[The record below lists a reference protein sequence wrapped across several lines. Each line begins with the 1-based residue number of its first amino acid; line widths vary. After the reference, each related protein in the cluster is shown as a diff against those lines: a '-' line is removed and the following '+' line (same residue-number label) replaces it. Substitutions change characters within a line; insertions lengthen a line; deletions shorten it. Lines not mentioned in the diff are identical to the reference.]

1 MTNVNDS
8 ARERKRRDLRGTNV
22 AVDRPVTGLGP
33 VREGGRRDRRRRSD
47 EPSIDAQAQEHVAQ
61 LQKSGEDDPFAVDP
75 EILKQQKALA
85 DRAAALNTRAL
96 SVQQSFVQETQ
107 HALVVLGSEP
117 DANDPTAAHNLA
129 IFSSGRFIGLPVTA
143 FQPTAAPASD
153 SSSMLTP
160 EPGTAAPER
169 ADPIGARTAHGLEP
183 LDAMTAGLARV
194 KRLQLLQYSIVSLGA
209 LALITGVIM
218 ITGVFN

>member
-1 MTNVNDS
+1 MTNGNDS
-8 ARERKRRDLRGTNV
+8 ANERKRRDLRGTNV

-61 LQKSGEDDPFAVDP
+61 LQKSEDDPFAVDP
-75 EILKQQKALA
+75 EILKQQQALA

-96 SVQQSFVQETQ
+96 SVQQPSLEETQ
-107 HALVVLGSEP
+107 HALVGLSAEP
-117 DANDPTAAHNLA
+117 DANDPTAAHNLS
-129 IFSSGRFIGLPVTA
+129 IFTSGRFIGLPVTA
-143 FQPTAAPASD
+143 FQPPGATSADP
-153 SSSMLTP
+153 SSLSTL
-160 EPGTAAPER
+160 EPGNAAPER
-169 ADPIGARTAHGLEP
+169 ANPIGARTAHGLEP

>member
-1 MTNVNDS
+1 MTNGNDS
-8 ARERKRRDLRGTNV
+8 AHERKRRDLRGTN
-22 AVDRPVTGLGP
+22 ADVDRPVTGLGP

-47 EPSIDAQAQEHVAQ
+47 EPSIQAQAQEHVAL
-61 LQKSGEDDPFAVDP
+61 LQESGDDDPFAVDP
-75 EILKQQKALA
+75 EVLKQQKALA

-96 SVQQSFVQETQ
+96 TVQQPSIEETQ
-107 HALVVLGSEP
+107 HALVGLGSEP
-117 DANDPTAAHNLA
+117 GVDDPTAAHNLS
-129 IFSSGRFIGLPVTA
+129 IFSSGRFVGLPVAA
-143 FQPTAAPASD
+143 FQPPGATTPGST
-153 SSSMLTP
+153 SMTTP
-160 EPGTAAPER
+160 EPGNAAPER

-183 LDAMTAGLARV
+183 LDAMTAGLGRV

>member
-1 MTNVNDS
+1 MTNGNDS
-8 ARERKRRDLRGTNV
+8 AHGRKRRDLRGTTV
-22 AVDRPVTGLGP
+22 DVDRPVTGLGP

-47 EPSIDAQAQEHVAQ
+47 EPSIEAQAQEHIA
-61 LQKSGEDDPFAVDP
+61 LLRESGQDDPFAVDP

-85 DRAAALNTRAL
+85 DRAAALNARAL
-96 SVQQSFVQETQ
+96 SVQQPSIEETQ
-107 HALVVLGSEP
+107 HALVGLGSEP
-117 DANDPTAAHNLA
+117 DANDPTAAHNLS
-129 IFSSGRFIGLPVTA
+129 IFSSGRFIALPVTA
-143 FQPTAAPASD
+143 FQPSGLHGPD
-153 SSSMLTP
+153 PSSTTTP
-160 EPGTAAPER
+160 GPLNAAPER

-209 LALITGVIM
+209 LALVTGIIM